1 MAVMIGRSKIPGHS
15 TLLAAAVFA
24 VMPVLAGCTTLGSGQ
39 SSVLASSLQ
48 AGILAGEIGI
58 GLNSSARALAA
69 TAEYEALESG
79 RTGVPVNWKQSD
91 RVFGNVVPQQPFSV
105 GATNC
110 RRYVHTINLGGTDRS
125 AAGTACRSEDG
136 VWEPLA

>member
-1 MAVMIGRSKIPGHS
+1 MYWPVDFPDLSIMRRLAVLPV
-15 TLLAAAVFA
+15 AALV
-24 VMPVLAGCTTLGSGQ
+24 VGCTTLGAGQ

-48 AGILAGEIGI
+48 SGILAGEVGA
-58 GLNSSARALAA
+58 GLNAPARALAA

-79 RTGVPVNWKQSD
+79 RAGVPVSWKQSD
-91 RVFGNVVPQQPFSV
+91 RVYGNVVPQQPFSV

-110 RRYVHTINLGGTDRS
+110 RRYVHTVTVGGADRS

-136 VWEPLA
+136 VWEPLV